1 MQYDSSKRTIQL
13 SIDTSIKYNKEKFA
27 RGYLHELLHHF
38 TVEALQSPQNEREVE
53 FQKSINKLYNNA
65 KSLLKDKELYGL
77 TNTFEFVSE
86 IMTNKE
92 FQEKLKSSQPSF
104 WQKLI
109 NLFTKLLTGKEIYN
123 NAVEEI
129 MAFIQVKAKVRQFK
143 TVELEPQILPLK
155 EDKVKDQTQTIID
168 NAPRYNLE
176 VESIKRT
183 KKFLEKQIQRL
194 GDKLKTKG
202 GSEQEEI
209 RLKELK
215 DKVELLTD
223 KLARILTK
231 PTTDVL
237 AQAGIIV
244 IDEIENSID
253 SLERAIQAIKS
264 RNKDK
269 SPYEEF
275 ERLIKY
281 NFETLNI
288 WMKFQQNTE
297 DKVNIGATAKSLIDK
312 L

>member
-77 TNTFEFVSE
+77 TNTFELVS
-86 IMTNKE
+86 
-92 FQEKLKSSQPSF
+92 
-104 WQKLI
+104 
-109 NLFTKLLTGKEIYN
+109 
-123 NAVEEI
+123 
-129 MAFIQVKAKVRQFK
+129 
-143 TVELEPQILPLK
+143 QILPLK

-202 GSEQEEI
+202 GSEQEE
-209 RLKELK
+209 
-215 DKVELLTD
+215 
-223 KLARILTK
+223 
-231 PTTDVL
+231 
-237 AQAGIIV
+237 
-244 IDEIENSID
+244 
-253 SLERAIQAIKS
+253 
-264 RNKDK
+264 
-269 SPYEEF
+269 
-275 ERLIKY
+275 
-281 NFETLNI
+281 
-288 WMKFQQNTE
+288 
-297 DKVNIGATAKSLIDK
+297 
-312 L
+312 